1 MAFQMQNLGQQNI
14 AVFEEITNEVKRN
27 FIILES
33 YIRPDGSIEYK
44 LSMIDDTKEKFL
56 ELYSSLRKRNYIP
69 ILRKDDISLT
79 LYVAP
84 FERKKKYSTKIA
96 LALFGATIVTLLVD
110 GWLRASSPFDQKVFP
125 ESNPIFVTLSYALA
139 FIGILGLHE
148 LGHLLMA
155 RRHRMASTMPYFIPG
170 IPGTGIPTFGAI
182 IFATEPMPNKDIQFD
197 VGLFGPISGF
207 IVAILVGIFGIM
219 TSVVLPLEEFNSLLG
234 PNQATF
240 MEIPLLMNLML
251 IAVGKVSFSGEVVV
265 ILSPLA
271 YAAWFGLLI
280 TFLNTLPAWQLDGG
294 HMARSV
300 LSERQ
305 QRVATILSALVM
317 AFFGFFLMAL
327 LVLFFSYGQNII
339 RPLDE
344 ISPLSRSRK
353 IVFAL
358 MFVVLILCAPLPI

>member
-1 MAFQMQNLGQQNI
+1 MPFQMENLGQQNI
-14 AVFEEITNEVKRN
+14 VAFEDITNEVKKN
-27 FIILES
+27 FVILES
-33 YIRPDGSIEYK
+33 YIRSDGTIEYK
-44 LSMIDDTKEKFL
+44 LSMIEDTKEKFL
-56 ELYSSLRKRNYIP
+56 ELYGSLRKRNYIP
-69 ILRKDDISLT
+69 ILRKDDAYLT

-84 FERKKKYSTKIA
+84 FEKKKKYSIKIA
-96 LALFGATIVTLLVD
+96 LALFGATIVSLLVD
-110 GWLRASSPFDQKVFP
+110 GWLRASSPFDQKIFP
-125 ESNPIFVTLSYALA
+125 ESNPVFVTLSYALA

-170 IPGTGIPTFGAI
+170 IPGTGVPTFGAV
-182 IFATEPMPNKDIQFD
+182 IFLTEPMPNRDIQFD
-197 VGLFGPISGF
+197 VGLLGPISGF
-207 IVAILVGIFGIM
+207 IATILVGVFGVL
-219 TSVVLPLEEFNSLLG
+219 TSVALPLGEFNRLFG

-240 MEIPLLMNLML
+240 TDIPLLMNLMM
-251 IAVGKVSFSGEVVV
+251 IAVGKVSISEEVVV
-265 ILSPLA
+265 IMSPLA
-271 YAAWFGLLI
+271 YAAWFGFLI

-305 QRVATILSALVM
+305 QRIATIISAIIM

-327 LVLFFSYGQNII
+327 LVLFFSYGQNIV

-353 IVFAL
+353 IVFVL
-358 MFVVLILCAPLPI
+358 MIVVLILCAPIPI

>member
-1 MAFQMQNLGQQNI
+1 MPSQMQNLGQQNI
-14 AVFEEITNEVKRN
+14 AVYEDITNEVKRN

-33 YIRPDGSIEYK
+33 YIRSDGAIEYK
-44 LSMIDDTKEKFL
+44 LSMVEDTKEKFL
-56 ELYSSLRKRNYIP
+56 ELHSSLRKRNYIP
-69 ILRKDDISLT
+69 ILRKDGVSLT

-84 FERKKKYSTKIA
+84 FEHKKKYSIKIA
-96 LALFGATIVTLLVD
+96 LALFGATIVSLLVD
-110 GWLRASSPFDQKVFP
+110 GWLRASSPFDQKIFP
-125 ESNPIFVTLSYALA
+125 ESNPVFVTLSYALA

-148 LGHLLMA
+148 LGHLLIA

-170 IPGTGIPTFGAI
+170 IPGTGVPTFGAV
-182 IFATEPMPNKDIQFD
+182 IFATEPMPNRDIQFD

-207 IVAILVGIFGIM
+207 VVAIVVGLFGVL
-219 TSVVLPLEEFNSLLG
+219 TSVVLPLGEFNKLFG
-234 PNQATF
+234 PNQGTF
-240 MEIPLLMNLML
+240 TDIPLLMNLML
-251 IAVGKVSFSGEVVV
+251 IAVGKVSISEEAVV

-305 QRVATILSALVM
+305 QRIATILSALVM

-327 LVLFFSYGQNII
+327 LVLFFSYGQNSV

-358 MFVVLILCAPLPI
+358 MIFVVILCAPLPI